1 MNQYLFELLNGDD
14 ERANGVGEILEIYQ
28 SIISGYVVPIR
39 QEHLFFFANILI
51 PLHKCRQYPNFH

>member
-51 PLHKCRQYPNFH
+51 PLHKCR